1 MYHDVINDVAI
12 FIEVINTGSFIGA
25 AHKLGLSKPTI
36 SRSISQL
43 ESTFKA
49 KLIKRTTRKLSLT
62 EAGQILYD
70 RCKNFDDSLSGAIAE
85 IANSRERP
93 TGKLKIGFSSYFAN
107 DYSAMKTIADFM
119 AIHSGITIELH
130 SFTTSND
137 IDLIKKDFD
146 LYFTDNDMTDTH
158 LISTLIQDY
167 PIKVCAT
174 PAYFQK
180 NGTPKKPEDLSNHN
194 CLLHYLYEKPITDWH
209 FKIDDE
215 YEHVKVN
222 GTLYASRTHILLKMA
237 RAGSGIAQLPLFMVE
252 KYLQKGELISI
263 LDEFSIKN
271 AQVFVTTYR
280 QKQNPKKLN
289 YFLKYISD
297 RYRNYTKR

>member
-62 EAGQILYD
+62 EAGKILYD
-70 RCKNFDDSLSGAIAE
+70 RCKSFDDSLSGAIAE
-85 IANSRERP
+85 IANLRERP

-107 DYSAMKTIADFM
+107 DYRAMKTIADFM
-119 AIHSGITIELH
+119 AIHPGISIELH
-130 SFTTSND
+130 SFTASRD
-137 IDLIKKDFD
+137 IDLIQKDFD
-146 LYFTDNDMTDTH
+146 LYFTDNDMTDAH
-158 LISTLIQDY
+158 LTSELIQEY

-174 PAYFQK
+174 PAYLQK
-180 NGTPKKPEDLSNHN
+180 NGTPKKPGDLINHN
-194 CLLHYLYEKPITDWH
+194 CLLHFLYEKPITNWD
-209 FKIDDE
+209 FKINGE
-215 YEHVKVN
+215 YESIKVN
-222 GTLYASRTHILLKMA
+222 GSLYASRTHILLKMA

-280 QKQNPKKLN
+280 QKQIPKKLN
-289 YFLKYISD
+289 YFIQFMK
-297 RYRNYTKR
+297 KKFQ

>member
-12 FIEVINTGSFIGA
+12 FIEVINTGSFVGA

-36 SRSISQL
+36 SRSISQI

-85 IANSRERP
+85 IANLRERP

-107 DYSAMKTIADFM
+107 DYRAMKTIADFM
-119 AIHSGITIELH
+119 AIHPGISIELH
-130 SFTTSND
+130 SFTASHD
-137 IDLIKKDFD
+137 IDLIQKDFD
-146 LYFTDNDMTDTH
+146 LYFTDNDMTDAH
-158 LISTLIQDY
+158 LTSELIQEY

-174 PAYFQK
+174 PAYLQK
-180 NGTPKKPEDLSNHN
+180 NGTPKKPGDLINHN
-194 CLLHYLYEKPITDWH
+194 CLLHFLYEKPITDWY
-209 FKIDDE
+209 FKINYE
-215 YEHVKVN
+215 YEFVKVS
-222 GTLYASRTHILLKMA
+222 GSLYASRTHLLLKMA
-237 RAGSGIAQLPLFMVE
+237 RAGTGIAQLPLFMVE

-263 LDEFSIKN
+263 LDEFPIKS
-271 AQVFVTTYR
+271 AQVFITTYR
-280 QKQNPKKLN
+280 QKQIPKKLN
-289 YFLKYISD
+289 YFLKYITE
-297 RYRNYTKR
+297 RYKRNTTN

>member
-1 MYHDVINDVAI
+1 MIHDVINDVAV
-12 FIEVINTGSFIGA
+12 FVEVINTGSFVGA
-25 AHKLGLSKPTI
+25 ARKIGISKPSV
-36 SRSISQL
+36 SRQINQL
-43 ESTFKA
+43 ELRLKT

-62 EAGQILYD
+62 GAGQILYD
-70 RCKNFDDSLSGAIAE
+70 RCRNFDDSLSGAIAE
-85 IANSRERP
+85 IANLRERP

-107 DYSAMKTIADFM
+107 DYRAMKTIADFM

-158 LISTLIQDY
+158 LTSTLIQEY

-174 PAYFQK
+174 PAYLQK
-180 NGTPKKPEDLSNHN
+180 NGTPKKPDDLINHN
-194 CLLHYLYEKPITDWH
+194 CLLHFLYEKPITDWH
-209 FKIDDE
+209 FKINDK
-215 YEHVKVN
+215 YESIKVD
-222 GTLYASRTHILLKMA
+222 GSLYASRTHILLKMA
-237 RAGSGIAQLPLFMVE
+237 RAGTGIAQLPLFMVE
-252 KYLQKGELISI
+252 KYLQKGELISV

-297 RYRNYTKR
+297 RYRNYSKR